1 MPREAAL
8 KLAKEKGFDLIE
20 IAPTAKPA
28 VAKIINYDKFRYQK
42 EREFKKQRA
51 GQKISELKQV
61 QISVRAAQNDS
72 KIKAEKV
79 DEFLGKNYKVE
90 IILRLRGREKY
101 NKDWARYKLE
111 EFLKMITVEYKI
123 VLEPRFIGQGLV
135 MQIMGKR
142 IMN

>member
-123 VLEPRFIGQGLV
+123 VLEPRFFGQGLV
-135 MQIMGKR
+135 MQITGKR